1 VPSNEPVREYESRNT
16 GAATDESVVDPS
28 PTLSATNAAFEEVA
42 PKGGLKEDDGVREF
56 VVDDVDVIVGVVV
69 CDGV

>member
-1 VPSNEPVREYESRNT
+1 MDKAV
-16 GAATDESVVDPS
+16 APS

-42 PKGGLKEDDGVREF
+42 PKGGLKEADGVREF
-56 VVDDVDVIVGVVV
+56 VFDGVDVIVGVVV